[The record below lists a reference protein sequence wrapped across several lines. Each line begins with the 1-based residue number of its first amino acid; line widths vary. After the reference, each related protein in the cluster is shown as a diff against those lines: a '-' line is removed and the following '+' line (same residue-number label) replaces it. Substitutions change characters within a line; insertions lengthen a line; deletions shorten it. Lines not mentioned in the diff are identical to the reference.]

1 MPCNTTVI
9 GRGPTARD
17 ANTTTPGAS
26 AVADKSTLALAPKP
40 SPLTTATRA
49 SSAPEPLATTSK
61 QTAALA
67 QNQRAR
73 DRSIASLLGRS
84 RTKKRHASQRAFT
97 PVVNSLRNA
106 ASETHRA
113 SEEKCDHRPLD
124 HGKRAPLNLFGA
136 TASRGRR
143 DHSHFAN
150 PVRTRTTMSSHE
162 TIPVSQIPFELEP
175 LSRATRALRTRVS
188 NATRFASFVTTS
200 GTASLCHSLAANDE
214 SAEFVSDC
222 QRVAVAP
229 IAQSKLALVV
239 DTPDLIGRSDV
250 TVAR

>member
-124 HGKRAPLNLFGA
+124 HGKRAPLNLLARLLRAEG
-136 TASRGRR
+136 
-143 DHSHFAN
+143 
-150 PVRTRTTMSSHE
+150 E
-162 TIPVSQIPFELEP
+162 TIPISQILFELEP
-175 LSRATRALRTRVS
+175 QCRATRPFPFRKSRS
-188 NATRFASFVTTS
+188 NSNHNVEPRERSGLESRMRRASP
-200 GTASLCHSLAANDE
+200 ASLRRAGLRP
-214 SAEFVSDC
+214 SAIPSQQTMNRLNLSVIVS
-222 QRVAVAP
+222 
-229 IAQSKLALVV
+229 
-239 DTPDLIGRSDV
+239 G
-250 TVAR
+250 

>member
-9 GRGPTARD
+9 GRGPTARA

-84 RTKKRHASQRAFT
+84 RTKKLHASQREFT
-97 PVVNSLRNA
+97 HVVKLALENA
-106 ASETHRA
+106 ASQTHRA
-113 SEEKCDHRPLD
+113 SHKKCDPPPARP
-124 HGKRAPLNLFGA
+124 RA
-136 TASRGRR
+136 RR
-143 DHSHFAN
+143 LKD
-150 PVRTRTTMSSHE
+150 V
-162 TIPVSQIPFELEP
+162 VSE
-175 LSRATRALRTRVS
+175 
-188 NATRFASFVTTS
+188 
-200 GTASLCHSLAANDE
+200 
-214 SAEFVSDC
+214 
-222 QRVAVAP
+222 
-229 IAQSKLALVV
+229 
-239 DTPDLIGRSDV
+239 
-250 TVAR
+250 